1 MNWGKCRGNYMTKEE
16 GSERCNPASFEG
28 RRQKSWTK
36 VCTCLLETIKGEELD
51 SSLDLPKGMQ
61 ACWFFFFFNFSSMR
75 PLPNLWG
82 TELQGNKFVV
92 FRSPVHVW
100 CMRRVLRAGALGW
113 PWGMGWGGRWE
124 GGLGWVTHVH
134 PWLIHVNVKQ
144 NHYNIVISLQSK

>member
-1 MNWGKCRGNYMTKEE
+1 MNWGKCRGNYMTKKEE
-16 GSERCNPASFEG
+16 SERCNPASFEG

-82 TELQGNKFVV
+82 TELQDNKFVV
-92 FRSPVHVW
+92 FRSPVQIW
-100 CMRRVLRAGALGW
+100 CMRRGAQGWCTGMTLRD
-113 PWGMGWGGRWE
+113 GMGREE
-124 GGLGWVTHVH
+124 GGGLRMGTHVH
-134 PWLIHVNVKQ
+134 PWLIHVSLKQ
-144 NHYNIVISLQSK
+144 NHYNIVK